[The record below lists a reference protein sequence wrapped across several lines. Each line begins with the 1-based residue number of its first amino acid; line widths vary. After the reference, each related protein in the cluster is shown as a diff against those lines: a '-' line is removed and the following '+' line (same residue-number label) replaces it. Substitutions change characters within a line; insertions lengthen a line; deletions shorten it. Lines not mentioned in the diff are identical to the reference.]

1 MSERSSVQ
9 FPSQKL
15 SKAKKTQKWAE
26 NCIKAAED
34 LAIFRYSGIRESYKN
49 KLINYNLANDILNTE
64 DMETVCNPMGIKDAT
79 FPAKMQN
86 YPIANPKIDLL
97 VGEERKRK
105 FDWKVRVINDDA
117 ISEKEEDKKKQ
128 LFELMAQ
135 KITATTFDKK
145 EVEQELQKLE
155 KFHIY
160 EYQDLKERTA
170 TQILEY
176 LYKVNYLKEEFA
188 RGFEDALIAGEEIYC
203 ADIIGGEP
211 VLRKCNPLNIHTVR
225 SGESPFIEDA
235 DIIVED
241 GYYSPHKVI
250 DMYYD
255 ELTQEE
261 VKKIDQ
267 GTTSGES
274 ENSFIKIGETESS
287 IVIDGVIDTDN
298 ISSMRT
304 FGEYWDYEGNVR
316 VVRVVWKSF
325 KKIGKLSFY
334 DEEGMPQE
342 TLVSEDYKIDK
353 EAGEEIKWMWIN
365 EWWEGTRI
373 GEGIFVKCKPRP
385 LQFRTMANPSK
396 CEPGYVGVAYNINSS
411 KSKSLMDR
419 MKPYQYL
426 YNVFMY
432 RTELAFAKAKGR
444 IASLDLA
451 QVPDNWD
458 VDKWMYYAE
467 VMGWAVKDSF
477 KEAKKGAAQGKLAG
491 QMQQQTPVL
500 DLELGNY
507 IQQHIMMLQFLENQL
522 GEIAGVSKQRQGQI
536 ENRELVG
543 NVERAVTQS
552 SHITEKWFAL
562 HSNVKIKALNTLLET
577 AKLAWRN
584 ETDKRY
590 QYVLDDMS
598 TTVLQFS
605 GSEFKESDY
614 GIMGMDTSSNAE
626 LLSVMKQLAHAGIQN
641 DKINFSQLM
650 DIYLTPSIASVRKKI
665 ETAEEQK
672 NQEMQEQ
679 QQQAQKMQQEQIQ
692 AQQQQQAAEQEFEM
706 AKIDKEYSYKIEI
719 EKMKAGAKFAEKGV
733 DLDRDGIPD
742 ALEVEKVE
750 SQERMKEKEIES
762 KEKIEEKKI
771 AATEKK
777 IEADKEIE
785 KQKLRDNEKDRRN
798 QITLERIKGKNKPKP
813 VKSK

>member
-1 MSERSSVQ
+1 MPDKSTLQ

-15 SKAKKTQKWAE
+15 PKSKKTKKWAE
-26 NCIKAAED
+26 DCIKAAED
-34 LAIFRYSGIRESYKN
+34 LAIFRYSGIRESYRN
-49 KLINYNLANDILNTE
+49 KLINYNLANDVLNTE
-64 DMETVCNPMGIKDAT
+64 DIETVCNPMGIKEAT

-117 ISEKEEDKKKQ
+117 ISEKEDVKKQ
-128 LFELMAQ
+128 QLFQLMSQKIQSEAFDEQEAQ
-135 KITATTFDKK
+135 K
-145 EVEQELQKLE
+145 ELQELQK
-155 KFHIY
+155 FHLY
-160 EYQDLKERTA
+160 DYQDLRERTA

-176 LYKVNYLKEEFA
+176 LYKVNHLKEEFA

-203 ADIIGGEP
+203 ADIEAGEP

-225 SGESPFIEDA
+225 SGESPFIEDS

-241 GYYSPHKVI
+241 GYYSPGKVVDLFHDYLTPE
-250 DMYYD
+250 DMR
-255 ELTQEE
+255 
-261 VKKIDQ
+261 KIDQ
-267 GTTSGES
+267 GTSANES
-274 ENSFIKIGETESS
+274 ENSFIKIGQTEPS
-287 IVIDGVIDTDN
+287 ILIDGIIDTEHVT
-298 ISSMRT
+298 SMRT
-304 FGEYWDYEGNVR
+304 FGEYWDFEGNIR
-316 VVRVVWKSF
+316 VVRVVWRSF
-325 KKIGKLSFY
+325 KKVGKLSYY

-353 EAGEEIKWMWIN
+353 AAGEKIKWMWIN

-373 GEGIFVKCKPRP
+373 GEGIFVKMQPRP
-385 LQFRTMANPSK
+385 LQFRTMANPSR
-396 CEPGYVGVAYNINSS
+396 CQPGYIGIAYNINSS
-411 KSKSLMDR
+411 KAKSLMDR

-491 QMQQQTPVL
+491 QMQAQTPVL

-507 IQQHIMMLQFLENQL
+507 IQQHIMMLQFLEVQM

-543 NVERAVTQS
+543 NVERSVVQS

-562 HSNVKIKALNTLLET
+562 HNNVKIKALNTLLDT
-577 AKLAWRN
+577 AKLAWKN
-584 ETDKRY
+584 ESDKRY

-598 TTVLQFS
+598 TMVLKFD
-605 GSEFKESDY
+605 GVEFRESDY
-614 GIMGMDTSSNAE
+614 GVMGMDTSSNAE
-626 LLSVMKQLAHAGIQN
+626 LLNVMKQLAHAGIQN

-650 DIYLTPSIASVRKKI
+650 DIYLTPSIASVRRKI
-665 ETAEEQK
+665 ETAEEEQK
-672 NQEMQEQ
+672 QRMQEE
-679 QQQAQKMQQEQIQ
+679 QQQAQQMQQEQIQ
-692 AQQQQQAAEQEFEM
+692 AAQQQQAAEQNFEM
-706 AKIDKEYSYKIEI
+706 AKIDKEYMYKIEI
-719 EKMKAGAKFAEKGV
+719 EKMKAGAKFAEKGI

-742 ALEVEKVE
+742 ALEVEKVQ
-750 SQERMKEKEIES
+750 SQERIKDKEIASRENIEDKKLAAEQRKIAADKQIE
-762 KEKIEEKKI
+762 KEKIR
-771 AATEKK
+771 
-777 IEADKEIE
+777 DKDKDRKSKLQIE
-785 KQKLRDNEKDRRN
+785 KLKL
-798 QITLERIKGKNKPKP
+798 KNKPKP

>member
-1 MSERSSVQ
+1 MPDKSSLQ

-15 SKAKKTQKWAE
+15 SKSKKTQKWAE
-26 NCIKAAED
+26 ECVKAAED
-34 LAIFRYSGIRESYKN
+34 LAIFRYSGIRESYRN
-49 KLINYNLANDILNTE
+49 KLINYNLANDVLNTE
-64 DMETVCNPMGIKDAT
+64 DIEQVCNPMGIKEAN

-105 FDWKVRVINDDA
+105 FDWKVRVINEDA
-117 ISEKEEDKKKQ
+117 ISEKEDEKKKQ
-128 LFELMAQ
+128 LFELMTA
-135 KITATTFDKK
+135 KITATTFDKQ
-145 EVEQELQKLE
+145 EVEKELKELQK
-155 KFHIY
+155 FHLY
-160 EYQDLKERTA
+160 EYQDLRERTA

-176 LYKVNYLKEEFA
+176 LYKVNHLKEEFA

-203 ADIIGGEP
+203 CDIVGGEP
-211 VLRKCNPLNIHTVR
+211 ILRKCNPLNIHTVR

-241 GYYSPHKVI
+241 GYYSPGKVI

-255 ELTQEE
+255 ELTPEQ
-261 VKKIDQ
+261 VKRIDQ
-267 GTTSGES
+267 GTSANES
-274 ENSFIKIGETESS
+274 ENSFINIGQTEPS
-287 IVIDGVIDTDN
+287 ILIDGIIDTDHVTA
-298 ISSMRT
+298 MRT
-304 FGEYWDYEGNVR
+304 FGEFWDYEGNIR
-316 VVRVVWKSF
+316 VIRVVWVSF
-325 KKIGKLSFY
+325 KKVGKLSFF

-342 TLVSEDYKIDK
+342 TLVPEDYKINKD
-353 EAGEEIKWMWIN
+353 AGEEIKWMWIN

-373 GEGIFVKCKPRP
+373 GEGIYVKCQPRP

-396 CEPGYVGVAYNINSS
+396 CEPGYVGIAYNINSS
-411 KSKSLMDR
+411 KAKSLMDR

-432 RTELAFAKAKGR
+432 RTELAFAKSKGK

-477 KEAKKGAAQGKLAG
+477 KEAKKGAAQGKLVG
-491 QMQQQTPVL
+491 QMQTQAPVL
-500 DLELGNY
+500 DLEMGNY
-507 IQQHIMMLQFLENQL
+507 IQQHVMMLQFLEVQM

-543 NVERAVTQS
+543 NVERSVTQS

-562 HSNVKIKALNTLLET
+562 HGNVKLKALNTLLNT

-598 TTVLQFS
+598 TMVLQFD
-605 GSEFKESDY
+605 GTEFRESDY
-614 GIMGMDTSSNAE
+614 GIMGLDTSSNAE
-626 LLSVMKQLAHAGIQN
+626 LLNVMKQLAHAGIQN

-650 DIYLTPSIASVRKKI
+650 DIYFLPI
-665 ETAEEQK
+665 
-672 NQEMQEQ
+672 
-679 QQQAQKMQQEQIQ
+679 
-692 AQQQQQAAEQEFEM
+692 
-706 AKIDKEYSYKIEI
+706 
-719 EKMKAGAKFAEKGV
+719 
-733 DLDRDGIPD
+733 
-742 ALEVEKVE
+742 
-750 SQERMKEKEIES
+750 
-762 KEKIEEKKI
+762 
-771 AATEKK
+771 
-777 IEADKEIE
+777 
-785 KQKLRDNEKDRRN
+785 
-798 QITLERIKGKNKPKP
+798 
-813 VKSK
+813 

>member
-1 MSERSSVQ
+1 MPDRSSLQ

-15 SKAKKTQKWAE
+15 SKSKKTQKWAE
-26 NCIKAAED
+26 NCVKAAED
-34 LAIFRYSGIRESYKN
+34 LALFRYSGIRESYKN

-64 DMETVCNPMGIKDAT
+64 DMENVCNPMGIKDAT

-117 ISEKEEDKKKQ
+117 ISEKEKEKKKK
-128 LFELMAQ
+128 LFELMTA
-135 KITATTFDKK
+135 KITATAFDKE
-145 EVEQELQKLE
+145 EVERELQNLQ
-155 KFHIY
+155 KFHLY

-170 TQILEY
+170 SQILEY
-176 LYKVNYLKEEFA
+176 LYKVNHLQEEFS
-188 RGFEDALIAGEEIYC
+188 RGFEDALIAGEEIYSV
-203 ADIIGGEP
+203 DIVGGEP
-211 VLRKCNPLNIHTVR
+211 VLKKCNPLNIHTVR
-225 SGESPFIEDA
+225 SGESPFIEDS

-241 GYYSPHKVI
+241 GYYSPGKVI

-255 ELTQEE
+255 ELTQEQ

-267 GTTSGES
+267 GTSARES
-274 ENSFIKIGETESS
+274 ENSFIKIGETEPS
-287 IVIDGVIDTDN
+287 ILIDGIIDTEHVTA
-298 ISSMRT
+298 MRT
-304 FGEYWDYEGNVR
+304 FGEYWDYEGNIR
-316 VVRVVWKSF
+316 VVRVVWRSF
-325 KKIGKLSFY
+325 KKVGKLSYY

-373 GEGIFVKCKPRP
+373 GEGIFVKCQARP
-385 LQFRTMANPSK
+385 IQFRTMANPSR
-396 CEPGYVGVAYNINSS
+396 CEPGYVGIAYNINSS

-432 RTELAFAKAKGR
+432 RTELAFAKSKGR

-458 VDKWMYYAE
+458 IDKWMYYAE

-491 QMQQQTPVL
+491 QMQVQTPVL
-500 DLELGNY
+500 DLEMGNY
-507 IQQHIMMLQFLENQL
+507 IQQHIMMLQFLEQQL

-562 HSNVKIKALNTLLET
+562 HGNVKIKALNTLLET

-590 QYVLDDMS
+590 QYIIDDMS
-598 TTVLQFS
+598 TTVLKFD
-605 GSEFKESDY
+605 GAEFKDSDY

-626 LLSVMKQLAHAGIQN
+626 LLSVMKQLPHAGIQN

-650 DIYLTPSIASVRKKI
+650 DIYLTPSMASVRRKI

-672 NQEMQEQ
+672 KQEMQQQ

-719 EKMKAGAKFAEKGV
+719 EKMKASVKFAEKGV

-742 ALEVEKVE
+742 ILEAEKVE

-785 KQKLRDNEKDRRN
+785 KQKIRDKEKDRRN
-798 QITLERIKGKNKPKP
+798 QITLERIKSKNKPKL

>member
-1 MSERSSVQ
+1 MPEKTTLQ

-15 SKAKKTQKWAE
+15 SKSKKTKKWAE
-26 NCIKAAED
+26 DCIKAAED
-34 LAIFRYSGIRESYKN
+34 LAIFRYSGIRESYRN
-49 KLINYNLANDILNTE
+49 KLINYNLANDVLDTA

-117 ISEKEEDKKKQ
+117 ISEKEEVKKKQ
-128 LFELMAQ
+128 LFELMSQ
-135 KITATTFDKK
+135 KITATAFDKQ
-145 EVEQELQKLE
+145 EVEKELQKLQ
-155 KFHIY
+155 KYHLY

-170 TQILEY
+170 SQILEY
-176 LYKVNYLKEEFA
+176 LYKVNHLKEEFA

-203 ADIIGGEP
+203 ADIIAGEP

-241 GYYSPHKVI
+241 GYYSPGKVI
-250 DMYYD
+250 DMYHD

-267 GTTSGES
+267 GTSSRES
-274 ENSFIKIGETESS
+274 ENSFIKIGETEPS
-287 IVIDGVIDTDN
+287 ILIDGVIDTDR
-298 ISSMRT
+298 ITSMRT
-304 FGEYWDYEGNVR
+304 FGEYWDYEGNIR
-316 VVRVVWKSF
+316 VIRVVWKSF
-325 KKIGKLSFY
+325 KKVGKLSYY

-342 TLVSEDYKIDK
+342 TLVSEDYKINK

-373 GEGIFVKCKPRP
+373 GEGIFVKMQPRP

-396 CEPGYVGVAYNINSS
+396 CEPGYVGIAYNINSS

-491 QMQQQTPVL
+491 QMQAQTPVL

-507 IQQHIMMLQFLENQL
+507 IQQHIMMLQFLEVQM

-543 NVERAVTQS
+543 NVERSVTQS

-562 HSNVKIKALNTLLET
+562 HNNVKLKALNTLLDT

-598 TTVLQFS
+598 TTVLKFD

-614 GIMGMDTSSNAE
+614 GIMGTDTSSNAE
-626 LLSVMKQLAHAGIQN
+626 LLNVMKQLAHAGIQN

-650 DIYLTPSIASVRKKI
+650 DIYLTPSIASVRRKI
-665 ETAEEQK
+665 ETAE
-672 NQEMQEQ
+672 QEKQQQMQQEQ
-679 QQQAQKMQQEQIQ
+679 EQAQKMQQEQLQ
-692 AQQQQQAAEQEFEM
+692 AAQQQQVAAQEFEM
-706 AKIDKEYSYKIEI
+706 AKIDKEYMYKIEI
-719 EKMKAGAKFAEKGV
+719 EKMKAGAKFAEKGI

-750 SQERMKEKEIES
+750 SQERIKEKEIAS
-762 KEKIEEKKI
+762 KEKIEDKKI

-777 IEADKEIE
+777 IAADKEIE
-785 KQKLRDNEKDRRN
+785 KQKIRDKEKDRRT
-798 QITLERIKGKNKPKP
+798 QVKLEKIKSKNKPKP